1 MFLLRILQKK
11 LRALVLPFIA
21 LLCLGYLGYHTF
33 HGDRGLQAWIG
44 LSDRLDA
51 LKREKAELQ
60 AQHSWLLHK
69 ASLLQ
74 RRIPDADMLDEVLR
88 RRLYLGRADEIVIR
102 YSTPLP
108 ED

>member
-51 LKREKAELQ
+51 LKREKVSLR
-60 AQHSWLLHK
+60 AQHDWLLHK
-69 ASLLQ
+69 ASLLKEGE
-74 RRIPDADMLDEVLR
+74 PDADMLDEMMR
-88 RRLYLGRADEIVIR
+88 RRLYLGRPDEIVIR
-102 YSTPLP
+102 YRTPLP
-108 ED
+108 RN

>member
-1 MFLLRILQKK
+1 MYLLRILQKK

-44 LSDRLDA
+44 LSDRLDT

-60 AQHSWLLHK
+60 AQHSWLQHK

-74 RRIPDADMLDEVLR
+74 RGNPDADMLDEALR
-88 RRLYLGRADEIVIR
+88 RRLYLGRKDEIVIR
-102 YSTPLP
+102 YREPLP
-108 ED
+108 SE

>member
-1 MFLLRILQKK
+1 MYLLRIVQKR
-11 LRALVLPFIA
+11 LRALVLPAIA

-51 LKREKAELQ
+51 LKGEKVSLQ
-60 AQHSWLLHK
+60 AQHDWLLHK

-74 RRIPDADMLDEVLR
+74 DGKTDADMLDEVLR
-88 RRLYLGRADEIVIR
+88 RRLYLGRPDEIVIR
-102 YSTPLP
+102 YRTPLP
-108 ED
+108 EK

>member
-1 MFLLRILQKK
+1 MFLLRIFQKK

-21 LLCLGYLGYHTF
+21 LLCLGYLAYHTV

-44 LSDRLDA
+44 LSDRLEA
-51 LKREKAELQ
+51 LKREKADLR

-74 RRIPDADMLDEVLR
+74 RDRPDADMLDEALR
-88 RRLYLGRADEIVIR
+88 IRLYLGRSDEIVIR
-102 YSTPLP
+102 YREPLP
-108 ED
+108 SE

>member
-1 MFLLRILQKK
+1 MFWLHILQKK

-51 LKREKAELQ
+51 LKREKVSLA
-60 AQHSWLLHK
+60 AQHDWLLHK

-74 RRIPDADMLDEVLR
+74 DGKPDADMLDEMMR
-88 RRLYLGRADEIVIR
+88 RHLYLGRPDEIVIR
-102 YSTPLP
+102 YRTPLP
-108 ED
+108 

>member
-1 MFLLRILQKK
+1 MYLMRILLNK

-21 LLCLGYLGYHTF
+21 LLCLGYLGYHTV

-51 LKREKAELQ
+51 LKRERADLQ
-60 AQHSWLLHK
+60 AQHSWLRHK

-74 RRIPDADMLDEVLR
+74 QDRPDADMLDEALR
-88 RRLYLGRADEIVIR
+88 RSLYLGRRDEIVIR
-102 YSTPLP
+102 YREPLP
-108 ED
+108 SD

>member
-1 MFLLRILQKK
+1 MFTLRILQKK

-21 LLCLGYLGYHTF
+21 LLCLGYLGYHTV

-51 LKREKAELQ
+51 LKREKAALR

-74 RRIPDADMLDEVLR
+74 QGKTDADMLDEALR
-88 RRLYLGRADEIVIR
+88 RRLYLGRPDEIVIR
-102 YSTPLP
+102 YREPLP
-108 ED
+108 SQ